1 MRLRFLYL
9 AIVLHVATAYASD
22 RVQYSARVYRLRTEE
37 DRAEWCGPHKRI
49 EACTR
54 FVDPHVTASA
64 VEENGAWRISA
75 NAQFIAMIALQDE
88 SRYGHEM
95 NHVHDVES
103 AIDAYLLDLRN
114 ISFPSREACE
124 QARADL
130 IEKFDARVRSFVEAS
145 NLRRDGNPHPDR

>member
-1 MRLRFLYL
+1 
-9 AIVLHVATAYASD
+9 
-22 RVQYSARVYRLRTEE
+22 
-37 DRAEWCGPHKRI
+37 
-49 EACTR
+49 
-54 FVDPHVTASA
+54 VTASA